1 MGVLECDRRGC
12 DNIMC
17 DRYSD
22 KYGYL
27 CWECYNELT
36 ESGTMCIGDFMLSE
50 KKEPLDERALPQYD
64 LIFVE
69 RDTLY

>member
-22 KYGYL
+22 KYGYI
-27 CWECYNELT
+27 CWECYSEMV
-36 ESGTMCIGDFMLSE
+36 ESGTTCIGDFMLSD
-50 KKEPLDERALPQYD
+50 KKEPLDFNELPQYH

-69 RDTLY
+69 RDNLY